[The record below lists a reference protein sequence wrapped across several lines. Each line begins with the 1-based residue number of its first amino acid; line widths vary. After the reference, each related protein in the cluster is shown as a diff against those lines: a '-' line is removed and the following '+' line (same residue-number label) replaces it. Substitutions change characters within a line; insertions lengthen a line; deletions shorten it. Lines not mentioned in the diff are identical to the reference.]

1 MKGTESRATTL
12 YKRSLLRWYRHLM
25 TMPPGRLLGEVLWAR
40 PTGRMPQGRSK
51 SLWRVHLWLGNV
63 SVFPQMSWKNWLDQ
77 GSLGFSAETDASTT
91 RIEISS
97 RMDGWSCWLESA
109 KVNQTVRGLSKMV
122 IRRRGVASSYLHCNP
137 IISVH

>member
-1 MKGTESRATTL
+1 MGTSYWEDAPGQIQVSLEST
-12 YKRSLLRWYRHLM
+12 SF
-25 TMPPGRLLGEVLWAR
+25 G
-40 PTGRMPQGRSK
+40 
-51 SLWRVHLWLGNV
+51 WLGNV

-91 RIEISS
+91 RIEIST